1 MKKLS
6 PTDFI
11 NISIQDRGII
21 VGLIVVALAVAV
33 IIYDANIRD
42 NSTRQ
47 DAVTADRRQDGA
59 TGGNSRYR
67 NADDKGQHY
76 ATEAKK
82 VTLVTFDPNTADSTT
97 LLKLGLQPW
106 QVRSIYRY
114 RAAGGAYTCP
124 EDFAR
129 LYGLTVK
136 KYKELLPYIKISP
149 EYRAAGD
156 IYGRRRHTD
165 NRLAAEDRRLAA
177 LNTDTAQ
184 GNSMQ
189 DAYPKKLKQG
199 QTMDI
204 SLADTITLRRIP
216 GIGPFFA
223 RKIVRH
229 REQLGGFASAEQ
241 LLEIDGFPESALQY
255 ITVGKNSLRQ
265 ININSAT
272 PEKLRAHPYISY
284 TMAKQ
289 ISDYRR
295 IHGRIN
301 DISELRLLKTFPQHV
316 IDKLRPY
323 ITY

>member
-1 MKKLS
+1 MFDHS
-6 PTDFI
+6 PTELI
-11 NISIQDRGII
+11 NIARQDRGII
-21 VGLIVVALAVAV
+21 IGLLVVALAVAV
-33 IIYDANIRD
+33 IIYEDNIHD
-42 NSTRQ
+42 NPKAKDTELDGGRQ
-47 DAVTADRRQDGA
+47 AMASGE
-59 TGGNSRYR
+59 NSRHR
-67 NADDKGQHY
+67 NADKGSQYY

-97 LLKLGLQPW
+97 LLNLGLQPW

-149 EYRAAGD
+149 EYKEAGD
-156 IYGRRRHTD
+156 IYGKKRYTD
-165 NRLAAEDRRLAA
+165 NKNATADRQHTA
-177 LNTDTAQ
+177 LNSDTAH
-184 GNSMQ
+184 GNQ
-189 DAYPKKLKQG
+189 QQLTYPQKLKPG

-204 SLADTITLRRIP
+204 SHADTITLRRIP
-216 GIGPFFA
+216 GIGAFFA
-223 RKIVRH
+223 RQIVRR
-229 REQLGGFASAEQ
+229 REQLGGFISAEQ
-241 LLEIDGFPESALQY
+241 LLEIEGFPESALQY
-255 ITVGKNSLRQ
+255 ITTGSTDVRK

-272 PEKLRAHPYISY
+272 SEKLRAHPYISY

-289 ISDYRR
+289 IIDYRR

-301 DISELRLLKTFPQHV
+301 DISELRLLNTFPQQL